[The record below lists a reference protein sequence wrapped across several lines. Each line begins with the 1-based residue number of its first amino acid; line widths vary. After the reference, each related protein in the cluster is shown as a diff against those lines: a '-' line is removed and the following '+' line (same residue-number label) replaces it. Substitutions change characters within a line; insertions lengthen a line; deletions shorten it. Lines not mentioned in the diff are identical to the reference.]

1 MDPVTS
7 RIALHFFP
15 KKLIILPCPGFPPDF
30 FPFPSDDN
38 GVDTA
43 VFCFCGGGS
52 SSEKDSQ
59 AGSSLVTERR
69 SCYHQLRM
77 YVSRGR

>member
-1 MDPVTS
+1 MV
-7 RIALHFFP
+7 ALYLFP

-30 FPFPSDDN
+30 FPFPTNDI

-43 VFCFCGGGS
+43 VFCFREGGS

-59 AGSSLVTERR
+59 AGSSLVT
-69 SCYHQLRM
+69 
-77 YVSRGR
+77 